1 MEKNLDKIS
10 YFLKNNRIKEA
21 EQEILKLLS
30 AKPNDYLLLYNY
42 GLVLSFKKD
51 FFAAI
56 NQFKKVIS
64 LKSNFY

>member
-42 GLVLSFKKD
+42 GLVLFLRKIFLPRLINLKKLL
-51 FFAAI
+51 
-56 NQFKKVIS
+56 V
-64 LKSNFY
+64 